1 MKNENTNTNF
11 CDLITEKSSRKE
23 VFLNRKNFYQE
34 YLNKIYKMHRQL
46 EWKAILI
53 FCLLSLCLN
62 LLNPFLLKYNISS
75 LIFNQTNLILDHLLL
90 AFIPVIFIIKKIKKE
105 EVKITKKLKEELY
118 IKSGI
123 NKSIKKYVIITK
135 FYSF

>member
-90 AFIPVIFIIKKIKKE
+90 AFIPVIFIIKK
-105 EVKITKKLKEELY
+105 
-118 IKSGI
+118 
-123 NKSIKKYVIITK
+123 
-135 FYSF
+135 